1 MPARIS
7 ISKKEVK
14 WNFKS
19 TGMGEKGIFDYKVN
33 MGQPETGMK
42 FSLPNLLLKPHRRL
56 SPLQFLAF
64 AVFLNPT
71 IGV

>member
-19 TGMGEKGIFDYKVN
+19 TGMGEKGIFGYRVN
-33 MGQPETGMK
+33 IGLPETGMK
-42 FSLPNLLLKPHRRL
+42 FSLPIFLLKAHRSL